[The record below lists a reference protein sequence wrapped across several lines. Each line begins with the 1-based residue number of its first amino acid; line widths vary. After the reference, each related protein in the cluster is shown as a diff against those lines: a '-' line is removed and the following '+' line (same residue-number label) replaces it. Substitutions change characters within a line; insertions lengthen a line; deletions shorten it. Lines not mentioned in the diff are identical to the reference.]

1 MDTQRSLIVSVALL
15 LFAIVALLLLTV
27 HVDEIQEPPQYM
39 YGIVLDAGSSHT
51 TVYVYRWLAD
61 KQNGTG
67 VVTQY
72 SECKVKGGGISS
84 YAGQQGAAGRSLEA
98 CLKQTMVDIPPTRHN
113 LTPVYLGA
121 TAGMRLLNISSP
133 EKSMQVLQDVAETI
147 KSFPFKYQGARILSG
162 KEEGAYGWVTVNY
175 LQENFIKYGFAGRWR
190 NADRDTF
197 GALDLGGAS
206 TQITFV
212 SNDEIEDSENSMT
225 LRLYGQNYYLYTH
238 SYLCY
243 GQNEVLR
250 RLLAHL
256 LTTQDITGIVHH
268 PCYPSD
274 HSETL
279 NMQQVFESPCVTS
292 QRPALYN
299 TQASVIIQGTGNY
312 QHCLGN
318 ITEIFSFQNC
328 PFSQCSF
335 DGVFQPNISGR
346 FMAFSAFFYTRS
358 FLKGST
364 GIAIRTPGHL
374 RQAAQAVCNLT
385 LVKMSKDFPEQ
396 KSYLRDYCA
405 VSVYIQVLMLR
416 GYGFDDHSL
425 PGVYFQK
432 LAGDGD
438 TALGWSLGY
447 MLSISSLIPEETVNV
462 RRALNPGA
470 WISLMF
476 LLAILISTMLL
487 IIIFQV
493 SRKKRSNV

>member
-1 MDTQRSLIVSVALL
+1 MDTRRSWIVASAALL
-15 LFAIVALLLLTV
+15 LFAAVALLLLTV
-27 HVDEIQEPPQYM
+27 HVEEIQEPPQYM

-51 TVYVYRWLAD
+51 TVYVYRWPAD

-67 VVTQY
+67 VVTQH

-84 YAGQQGAAGRSLEA
+84 YADQQGAAGRSLET
-98 CLKQTMVDIPPTRHN
+98 CLKQAMVDIPQARHH

-133 EKSMQVLQDVAETI
+133 EKSTQVLQEVGQTI
-147 KSFPFKYQGARILSG
+147 KSFPFKFQGVKILSG

-175 LQENFIKYGFAGRWR
+175 LLENFIKYGFVGRWLNPGR
-190 NADRDTF
+190 QTV

-212 SNDEIEDSENSMT
+212 NQEEVEDLENSMT
-225 LRLYGQNYYLYTH
+225 LRLYGQDYSLYTH

-243 GQNEVLR
+243 GATEVLR

-256 LTTQDITGIVHH
+256 ITTQDSTGTAHH

-274 HSETL
+274 HRETL
-279 NMQQVFESPCVTS
+279 NLRQVFESPCIKS

-299 TQASVIIQGTGNY
+299 PEASVIVQGKGNY

-318 ITEIFSFQNC
+318 ISEIFSFQNC

-335 DGVFQPNISGR
+335 DGVFHPNTSGS
-346 FMAFSAFFYTRS
+346 FMAFSAFFFTHR
-358 FLKGST
+358 FLKKST
-364 GIAIRTPGHL
+364 GIYISTPVQL
-374 RQAAQAVCNLT
+374 EQAAQAVCNMS

-405 VSVYIQVLMLR
+405 LTVYVQVLMLR
-416 GYGFDDHSL
+416 GYHFDNHSF
-425 PGVYFQK
+425 PRVSFQNK
-432 LAGDGD
+432 AGDSS
-438 TALGWSLGY
+438 LGWSLGY
-447 MLSISSLIPEETVNV
+447 MLSMSSMLPEASVNL
-462 RRALNPGA
+462 RRALHPGA
-470 WISLMF
+470 WISLLF
-476 LLAILISTMLL
+476 LLALLISTVL
-487 IIIFQV
+487 IFIVLQV
-493 SRKKRSNV
+493 CRKKRNNV